1 MARDPWARI
10 ARIVTKHTRRAVA
23 RADRA
28 QDRRLHA
35 KSQAQRRQDRQAA
48 VLDQAFERGKASGA
62 REANR
67 LARVKSRL
75 VAEE

>member
-23 RADRA
+23 RADRTQA
-28 QDRRLHA
+28 RRLHA
-35 KSQAQRRQDRQAA
+35 ESQAQRRQARQAR
-48 VLDQAFERGKASGA
+48 VLAQAYERGKASGA

-67 LARVKSRL
+67 RAK
-75 VAEE
+75 VANK